1 MPAYGPRETR
11 ICRIESNGAYLRERV
26 TDFLPRIGPSEQPG
40 HPVRFETPPGHQVRL
55 DFEVRADQMLRIDAA
70 RLSRALCRW
79 DEQLKLAGQIN
90 RDQPM
95 SDKFRS
101 LSVIAGVAMT
111 ALLVACEPA
120 AAAPSLPLKGTYQC
134 FTTSWVQTGIA
145 PDARDQDERK
155 KRGMNPLESGDYAVS
170 IPAPMGMMMMP
181 AVFGEIRIDGNGRY
195 SLPQMNQSGRYTFDA
210 AKNDLQF
217 TGDLG
222 AMSLHDFNPETSS
235 FVLIYKSE
243 LAFQCGIVG
252 TASVGGEPAP
262 SRPAAPTA
270 PPPANFNGVFA
281 GTLSCDGASAPL
293 TLTLTDTGQSRLSGS
308 VKRGSFG
315 AGTPARSY
323 GVEGNRSTNTFSVT
337 PDFASIL
344 SQSGASLLSL
354 SGQLSGDTLNAKV
367 DAPGCAAFT
376 ATRQ

>member
-1 MPAYGPRETR
+1 
-11 ICRIESNGAYLRERV
+11 
-26 TDFLPRIGPSEQPG
+26 
-40 HPVRFETPPGHQVRL
+40 
-55 DFEVRADQMLRIDAA
+55 
-70 RLSRALCRW
+70 
-79 DEQLKLAGQIN
+79 
-90 RDQPM
+90 M
-95 SDKFRS
+95 SDRLRRFPMM
-101 LSVIAGVAMT
+101 LMFALT
-111 ALLVACEPA
+111 ALPVACGPA

-181 AVFGEIRIDGNGRY
+181 AVFGEIQIDGNGHY
-195 SLPQMNQSGRYTFDA
+195 SLPQMNQSGKYTFDA
-210 AKNDLQF
+210 AKNDLRF

-243 LAFQCGIVG
+243 LAFQCGIAG
-252 TASVGGEPAP
+252 KASGGAGPAQ
-262 SRPAAPTA
+262 SRPAAPPAA
-270 PPPANFNGVFA
+270 PPADFNGVFA

-293 TLTLTDTGQSRLSGS
+293 ELGLTDTGFGSLKGS
-308 VKRGSFG
+308 VKLGALG
-315 AGTPARSY
+315 AGIPARSY
-323 GVEGNRSTNTFSVT
+323 GIEGNRSTNAFSVT

-344 SQSGASLLSL
+344 SQSGAPLLSL
-354 SGQLSGDTLNAKV
+354 SGQLSGDTLTAKV